1 MMDYILFLRAVNVA
15 GKNKLKMQDLKLA
28 LQSEFLDA
36 QTYIQS
42 GNILIPNCNLTKTQV
57 KSIVEKIVLK
67 NFDIDTTAIIK
78 SSKELQDIMDT
89 IPFQIMETKQLYF
102 CFLETMSTKDTTTF
116 NSVTQYHGDNFMI
129 KKDMVYIQCL
139 NGYGKTKLSNHFF
152 EKKLETSATT
162 GNHNTISKLIEM
174 ASKR

>member
-42 GNILIPNCNLTKTQV
+42 GNLLIPNCDLNKTEV

-78 SSKELQDIMDT
+78 SSTELQDLMDT

-102 CFLETMSTKDTTTF
+102 CESNGQGPRSSFLSLVRELAADARS
-116 NSVTQYHGDNFMI
+116 SPLPGI
-129 KKDMVYIQCL
+129 
-139 NGYGKTKLSNHFF
+139 F
-152 EKKLETSATT
+152 EPAKCRKGWFLAHCASAALPL
-162 GNHNTISKLIEM
+162 HS
-174 ASKR
+174 RP

>member
-42 GNILIPNCNLTKTQV
+42 GNILIPNCDLTKTQV
-57 KSIVEKIVLK
+57 TSIVEKIVLK

-78 SSKELQDIMDT
+78 TTKELQGIMDT
-89 IPFQIMETKQLYF
+89 IPFQITETKQLYF
-102 CFLETMSTKDTTTF
+102 CFLEKMSTQDTTIL
-116 NSVTQYHGDNFMI
+116 NAVNQHHGDNFI
-129 KKDMVYIQCL
+129 VQNDMVYIQCL
-139 NGYGKTKLSNHFF
+139 NGYGKTKLTNHFF

-162 GNHNTISKLIEM
+162 RNYNTISKLIEM

>member
-1 MMDYILFLRAVNVA
+1 MKDYILFLRAVNVA

-28 LQSEFLDA
+28 LQSEFLNA

-42 GNILIPNCNLTKTQV
+42 GNILIPNCDLTKTQV

-67 NFDIDTTAIIK
+67 KFAIDTTAIIK
-78 SSKELQDIMDT
+78 SSTELQDIMDT
-89 IPFQIMETKQLYF
+89 IPFQITETKQLYF
-102 CFLETMSTKDTTTF
+102 CFLETISTKDSIIS
-116 NSVTQYHGDNFMI
+116 NSVIQHQGDNFMI
-129 KKDMVYIQCL
+129 QNDMVYIQCL

-162 GNHNTISKLIEM
+162 RNYNTISKLIEM